1 MDDKNNLLSYSHWVA
16 NGQPRDRPKGF
27 DLQKIRDWSTDM
39 QCGLG
44 RGRGEYANNEAILAV
59 FISI

>member
-44 RGRGEYANNEAILAV
+44 RGRGKYAYN
-59 FISI
+59 